1 MPSDRVRVGLST
13 GFARDA
19 YLTHCDFS
27 ELESVAEV
35 GYLSLAEFEEGT
47 LTAEDMANWDIIALH
62 GEAFEPESVPENGRL
77 AAIIRFGVRPCCL
90 TPTPAH
96 PTTHPSPPPGAPRP
110 LTMACWL

>member
-13 GFARDA
+13 GFAREA

-47 LTAEDMANWDIIALH
+47 LTAEDMASWDIIALH
-62 GEAFEPESVPENGRL
+62 GEAFEPDSVPGNGRL
-77 AAIIRFGVRPCCL
+77 AAIIRFGVRPCLCRS
-90 TPTPAH
+90 PGSPHHPPA
-96 PTTHPSPPPGAPRP
+96 PLAAADRP
-110 LTMACWL
+110 DRLC

>member
-1 MPSDRVRVGLST
+1 MSTRRVRVGLST

-90 TPTPAH
+90 HPARPRLTPPPH
-96 PTTHPSPPPGAPRP
+96 PPSPPPRSP
-110 LTMACWL
+110 

>member
-1 MPSDRVRVGLST
+1 MSTRRVRVGLST

-77 AAIIRFGVRPCCL
+77 AAIIRFGVRSCL
-90 TPTPAH
+90 CPNPGSLHH
-96 PTTHPSPPPGAPRP
+96 PPLRTPPPRAARP
-110 LTMACWL
+110 DL

>member
-1 MPSDRVRVGLST
+1 MSTRRVRVGLST

-90 TPTPAH
+90 HPARPRLTPPPTPLH
-96 PTTHPSPPPGAPRP
+96 RP
-110 LTMACWL
+110 ARPDL

>member
-1 MPSDRVRVGLST
+1 MSTRRVRVGLST

-77 AAIIRFGVRPCCL
+77 AAIIRFGVRRRPRL
-90 TPTPAH
+90 TP
-96 PTTHPSPPPGAPRP
+96 PPPRRRP
-110 LTMACWL
+110 PDRLTTKACWL